1 MFLSKKPKDVKKLP
15 VIVADIFELKVINLI
30 NNVGAFVDNDV
41 AINAA
46 KLFQQYSLAFEQR
59 SLVLSILSLTISR
72 EKEGK
77 YKKSAVYLSFYAE
90 YYDNLNLWLLSA
102 INEKKYTF
110 AVYFIEIIASG
121 LDLVQFLTSKNSNLL
136 QKIEIGLKKSNN
148 VYANVL
154 NIIKSSLNQVE
165 KDSLSGSYVNDFW
178 GFRIDVPNSLYDSS
192 SLNTKDSKE
201 QRGLVKTKIVDLQSN
216 TEKLLKNINLI
227 LSKKKNSTYYDKL
240 SEADSKKRSFPNV
253 LDREVLVKKIKTT
266 ASDRPSHS
274 LQASS
279 TLDKLVSQAKKQ
291 QVAPKETENRPSNLN
306 TLSEKKRIADRSTL
320 SNNVSNA
327 NQFQRSSHYDSSDN
341 YTEAS
346 SSYFTSFSDFRSS
359 EGKR

>member
-1 MFLSKKPKDVKKLP
+1 MLLSKRPKEVKKLP
-15 VIVADIFELKVINLI
+15 VIVADIFELKIINLI
-30 NNVGAFVDNDV
+30 NNVGAFVDNDL

-46 KLFQQYSLAFEQR
+46 KLFQQYSLTFEQR

-77 YKKSAVYLSFYAE
+77 YKKSSVYLSFYAE

-110 AVYFIEIIASG
+110 AIYFIEIIASG

-136 QKIEIGLKKSNN
+136 QKIEIGLKKSNH

-154 NIIKSSLNQVE
+154 NTIKSSLNQVE
-165 KDSLSGSYVNDFW
+165 KDSSSGSYVNDFW

-192 SLNTKDSKE
+192 SLTAKDSKE
-201 QRGLVKTKIVDLQSN
+201 QRSLVKTKIVDLQSN
-216 TEKLLKNINLI
+216 TENLLKNVNLI
-227 LSKKKNSTYYDKL
+227 LSKKKNSVYYDKL
-240 SEADSKKRSFPNV
+240 SETESKKRSFPNV
-253 LDREVLVKKIKTT
+253 LEREILVKKIKTT
-266 ASDRPSHS
+266 TDRSHS

-291 QVAPKETENRPSNLN
+291 QVAHKETENRPISNLN
-306 TLSEKKRIADRSTL
+306 TFSEKKRIADKSTS

-341 YTEAS
+341 NTEAS